1 MWAPLFFMIKFGKL
15 SSVRYYFSNELILL
29 DGVMKGTIK
38 RLALVVSILLFI
50 VVVGV
55 VGFVALE
62 GLTAFEALYLTVN
75 TITTVGFGDIVP
87 ITDGGRL
94 LAIVIVVTGFTF
106 FTAVVITSVQL
117 VFERREETRRAQQ
130 LNTLTTLFFS
140 EIGDTLIKLL
150 NKCDVGNHPLQEVM
164 PLGDVWTE
172 ADFIPL
178 SQALKRH
185 HIEVAPL
192 SLDAEALHKLL
203 ASSLLFRLLEAP
215 HVFEHDLFNNLLRA
229 MFHLRGELVTHHDMS
244 SLNQAKI
251 NHLASDITKV
261 YQPLVK
267 LWLEHMTYL
276 QRFYPTLFHALLENN
291 PFKRQNAEK
300 SS

>member
-1 MWAPLFFMIKFGKL
+1 MRVSLLFDTKLGKL
-15 SSVRYYFSNELILL
+15 SNLRYYFSNALILL
-29 DGVMKGTIK
+29 DGFMNSTIK
-38 RLALVVSILLFI
+38 RLALVVSILVFI

-62 GLTAFEALYLTVN
+62 GLTAFEALYLTIS

-87 ITDGGRL
+87 ITTGGRL

-117 VFERREETRRAQQ
+117 VFESREDTRRAQQ
-130 LNTLTTLFFS
+130 LNTLTTLFYS

-150 NKCDVGNHPLQEVM
+150 NKCDVGNYPLQEAM
-164 PLGDVWTE
+164 PSGDVWTE
-172 ADFIPL
+172 ADFTSL
-178 SQALKRH
+178 SQALKGHR
-185 HIEVAPL
+185 IEVAPL
-192 SLDAEALHKLL
+192 SLDAEALRKLL

-229 MFHLRGELVTHHDMS
+229 MFHLRGELATHHDLS

-251 NHLASDITKV
+251 DHLASDITKV
-261 YQPLVK
+261 YQPLIK

-276 QRFYPTLFHALLENN
+276 QRFYPALFHTLLENN
-291 PFKRQNAEK
+291 PFKRQDEEK